1 MPRKKPDTVES
12 TTAPRQVANPAAAP
26 SPSPAADSEP
36 RDWSELGRR
45 VLAEA
50 LRRTRDEF
58 ARRHATRPTS
68 VVPQSNPEN

>member
-1 MPRKKPDTVES
+1 MPRKKPDTVEA
-12 TTAPRQVANPAAAP
+12 TTAPRPVANPAAVT

-50 LRRTRDEF
+50 LQRTRDEF
-58 ARRHATRPTS
+58 VRRHTTRPTS
-68 VVPQSNPEN
+68 VVPQSNSEN